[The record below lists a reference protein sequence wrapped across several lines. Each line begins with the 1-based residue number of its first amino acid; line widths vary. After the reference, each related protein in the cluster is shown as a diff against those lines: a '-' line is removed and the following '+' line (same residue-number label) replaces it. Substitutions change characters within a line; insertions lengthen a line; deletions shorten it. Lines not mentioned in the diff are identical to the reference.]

1 MNTKAIARLFNYPSL
16 RPNQVI
22 RSRSAA
28 AELAPSSIV
37 SQFVPTEPLEPQVVT
52 EIPGPRSK
60 ALLCD
65 LGKIQSMA
73 SIQFF
78 VDYKA
83 STGNYIV
90 DADGNKLLD
99 LFTNISSIPLG
110 YNHPALIEAAL
121 GDEMLTSLVN
131 RPALGVFPGEN
142 WGERLRDVLMNIAP
156 RGTDNIITMMCGTCS
171 NENGMKLMFMK
182 YAEQMRGGRVDF
194 TQEELATAMTG
205 EMPGIPKMCVISFDG
220 SFHGRTIGCLS
231 VTHSKPIHLVDI
243 PLMGWPTCRYPRYK
257 YPLNE
262 YEAFNLEQDNS
273 CLAEVEDT
281 IEKQLKSGC
290 PAAGIIA
297 EPVQAEGGDY
307 HGSAYWFQGLQ
318 NICRKYDIQLLID
331 EVQTGGGATGKMWCH
346 EHFNLDH
353 GADIVSYSKK
363 MLAGGIYHKKDLAPK
378 QGARIFN
385 TWVGEPSKLVLLEA
399 VLQTIARENLLDRV
413 TEVGNEMVKG
423 LEDLSLKYPGVI
435 NNTRGR
441 GTFCAIDCDTAER
454 REKIVGGMRA
464 EGVHIGVCGDTA
476 VRFRPTLT
484 FNKNHLDI
492 MLDKLN
498 LVLAR
503 VA

>member
-1 MNTKAIARLFNYPSL
+1 MKTKVFTRILNHPLLSHGQAIRARST
-16 RPNQVI
+16 
-22 RSRSAA
+22 AA
-28 AELAPSSIV
+28 SLAPV
-37 SQFVPTEPLEPQVVT
+37 EPTQPEVAT
-52 EIPGPRSK
+52 EIPGPKSK
-60 ALLCD
+60 ALHANLS
-65 LGKIQSMA
+65 KIQSMG

-83 STGNYIV
+83 SAGNYIV
-90 DADGNKLLD
+90 DADGNKMLD
-99 LFTNISSIPLG
+99 LFTNISSVPLG
-110 YNHPALIEAAL
+110 YNHPALIEAAM
-121 GDEMLTSLVN
+121 GDEMVNTLVN
-131 RPALGVFPGEN
+131 RPALGVFPGED
-142 WGERLRDVLMNIAP
+142 WGDRLKDVLMKIAP

-182 YAEQMRGGRVDF
+182 YAEKMRGGRVDF
-194 TQEELATAMTG
+194 TPEELSTAMTG
-205 EMPGIPKMCVISFDG
+205 QMPGIPKMCVISFEG

-257 YPLNE
+257 YPLAE
-262 YEAFNLEQDNS
+262 HEAYNLEQDNS

-281 IEKQLKSGC
+281 IEKQVKAGC

-318 NICRKYDIQLLID
+318 NICRKHDIQLIID

-346 EHFNLDH
+346 EHFNLEH
-353 GADIVSYSKK
+353 GADIVTFSKK
-363 MLAGGIYHKKDLAPK
+363 MLTGGMYHKQELAPK
-378 QGARIFN
+378 HPARIFN

-399 VLQTIARENLLDRV
+399 VLNTIAKENLLTRV
-413 TEVGNEMVKG
+413 AEVGDKMMQG
-423 LEDLSLKYPGVI
+423 LDDLAGKYPGVI
-435 NNTRGR
+435 SNTRGR

-454 REKIVGGMRA
+454 RDKIVGGMRT

-476 VRFRPTLT
+476 IRFRPALT
-484 FNKNHLDI
+484 FNQNHLDI
-492 MLDKLN
+492 ALDKLN
-498 LVLAR
+498 TTLAK

>member
-1 MNTKAIARLFNYPSL
+1 MRSNLLTKLL
-16 RPNQVI
+16 RNDFVSSGQII

-28 AELAPSSIV
+28 AHLAVQEPEKPEIV
-37 SQFVPTEPLEPQVVT
+37 TE

-60 ALLCD
+60 ALHAD
-65 LGKIQSMA
+65 FGKIQSMA

-83 STGNYIV
+83 SAGNYIV
-90 DADGNKLLD
+90 DADGNKMLD

-110 YNHPALIEAAL
+110 YNHPALIQAAL

-131 RPALGVFPGEN
+131 RPALGAFPGDN
-142 WGERLRDVLMNIAP
+142 WGERLKEVMMKIAP

-182 YAEQMRGGRVDF
+182 YAEKMRGGRVDF
-194 TQEELATAMTG
+194 TPEELRTAMTG

-243 PLMGWPTCRYPRYK
+243 PLMGWPSCRYPRYK
-257 YPLNE
+257 YPLGE
-262 YEAFNLEQDNS
+262 HEAYNLEQDNS
-273 CLAEVEDT
+273 CLAEVEET
-281 IEKQLKSGC
+281 IERQLKAGC

-297 EPVQAEGGDY
+297 EPVQAEGGDH
-307 HGSAYWFQGLQ
+307 HGSANWFQGLQ

-346 EHFNLDH
+346 EHFNLEH
-353 GADIVSYSKK
+353 GADIVSFSKK
-363 MLAGGIYHKKDLAPK
+363 MLAGGIFHKQELAPK

-399 VLQTIARENLLDRV
+399 VLNTIAKENLLKRV
-413 TEVGNEMVKG
+413 SDVGDQMMNG
-423 LEDLSLKYPGVI
+423 LEDLSKKYPGLI
-435 NNTRGR
+435 SNIRGR
-441 GTFCAIDCDTAER
+441 GTFCAVDCDTSVR
-454 REKIVGGMRA
+454 RDKIVSSMRT
-464 EGVHIGVCGDTA
+464 EGVHIGVCGETTI
-476 VRFRPTLT
+476 RFRPALT
-484 FNKNHLDI
+484 FSQKHLDI
-492 MLDKLN
+492 ALDRLN
-498 LVLAR
+498 KVLSN
-503 VA
+503 VG